1 MSRVEF
7 SIRRRSGEFHLEGK
21 NSVGNMVLTDGS
33 PDIGGTGLGARPMEL
48 LLASLGSCSAIDV
61 ILILKKQ
68 RQKLADIKIDI
79 SAERIDV
86 DHHSEFKT
94 IHLFFHLYGDIKE
107 AKAKTAIELSL
118 YDYCSV
124 AQILNKTAKIT
135 YQFDINPDEKS

>member
-1 MSRVEF
+1 MSKVEF
-7 SIRRRSGEFHLEGK
+7 SITRRSGEFHLEGR
-21 NSVGNMVLTDGS
+21 NAAGNIVLTDGS

-68 RQKLADIKIDI
+68 RQKLTDIKIDI
-79 SAERIDV
+79 SAERVDV
-86 DHHSEFKT
+86 DHHSEFKS

-107 AKAKTAIELSL
+107 SKAETAIGLSIN
-118 YDYCSV
+118 DYCSV

-135 YQFDINPDEKS
+135 YQFDINEDEKS